1 MKSVTA
7 CKQTI
12 YAFDR
17 GTVLA
22 GRRSWRGQ
30 AAAGAA
36 AKGETDPVQPP
47 PRAPAERSELPIEPK
62 KQEPNS
68 EDNLCV

>member
-1 MKSVTA
+1 MYG
-7 CKQTI
+7 KQTI

-17 GTVLA
+17 GTALA

-47 PRAPAERSELPIEPK
+47 PAPAEGSELPIEPK

>member
-1 MKSVTA
+1 MYG
-7 CKQTI
+7 KQTI

-22 GRRSWRGQ
+22 GRRSSRGQ

-36 AKGETDPVQPP
+36 AKGETDPVQP
-47 PRAPAERSELPIEPK
+47 APAEGSELPIEPK